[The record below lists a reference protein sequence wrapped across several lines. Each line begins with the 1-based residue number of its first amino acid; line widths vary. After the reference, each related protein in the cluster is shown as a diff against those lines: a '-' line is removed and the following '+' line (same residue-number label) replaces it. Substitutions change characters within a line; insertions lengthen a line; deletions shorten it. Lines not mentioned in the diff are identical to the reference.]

1 MSSRLLCTRSRGS
14 RWAGQIPSLTTVAYR
29 QDGDQVSLIA
39 VEGYISGV
47 AKPDEPLTKAGR
59 HRPGLPAEF
68 GMCAQ
73 QFHTLTDCL
82 KGAPG
87 DVAAIRR
94 QEIVQSCDVVQ
105 RRGCPDHPR
114 HRSTMRLRRL
124 RILACFETREPRV
137 GLGCR
142 GIRQRLAHLVVP
154 HSARWAFSLNAE
166 EVATCTS
173 EPSASS
179 RALPLSRE

>member
-1 MSSRLLCTRSRGS
+1 MLGKLRDAWEAVRTGSDRHQREVLLSAASSHLLAFPLRIAVPVAVQADHDLQRALVPVQPRNLGTDAEGWAHAHCSSHSPLFPTDPMSSRLLCTRSRGS

-87 DVAAIRR
+87 EVAAIRR
-94 QEIVQSCDVVQ
+94 QEIVQS
-105 RRGCPDHPR
+105 
-114 HRSTMRLRRL
+114 
-124 RILACFETREPRV
+124 
-137 GLGCR
+137 
-142 GIRQRLAHLVVP
+142 
-154 HSARWAFSLNAE
+154 
-166 EVATCTS
+166 
-173 EPSASS
+173 
-179 RALPLSRE
+179 